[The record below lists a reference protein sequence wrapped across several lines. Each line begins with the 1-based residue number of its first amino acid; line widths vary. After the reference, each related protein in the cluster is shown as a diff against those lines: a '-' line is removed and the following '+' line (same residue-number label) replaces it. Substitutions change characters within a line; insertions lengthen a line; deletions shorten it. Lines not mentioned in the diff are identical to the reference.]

1 MKVLESLKSNFV
13 TFLRNKKYTTANFKI
28 YPYLCWG
35 GPVGKKKLVCFAGG
49 KAGTGVRPHGRP
61 IATLL
66 MRIFEIIFFF
76 TGGIFFMLVDGPE
89 FTSHDCIAFC
99 WPDTAVSEIPKNGD
113 FRLENLEIPATRR
126 RKRPGKKFCRTNTT
140 PGM

>member
-1 MKVLESLKSNFV
+1 MMVPASLKTNFV

-61 IATLL
+61 ITTLL
-66 MRIFEIIFFF
+66 MRIFEMNFFF
-76 TGGIFFMLVDGPE
+76 HRGNFFQVGR
-89 FTSHDCIAFC
+89 
-99 WPDTAVSEIPKNGD
+99 WP
-113 FRLENLEIPATRR
+113 
-126 RKRPGKKFCRTNTT
+126 
-140 PGM
+140 